1 MILKLS
7 KLYEETTVAN
17 EGYLQL
23 KDTAQST
30 KKCYVL
36 KLFSIQNTVCTLP
49 GYRKV
54 QRGEGWSPLPKC
66 SPRTDGQI
74 LASPTL
80 NENLIKAVP

>member
-36 KLFSIQNTVCTLP
+36 KLFSIQKTVCTLP
-49 GYRKV
+49 GCRKV
-54 QRGEGWSPLPKC
+54 QRGEGGSPLPKR
-66 SPRTDGQI
+66 SPSTDGQ
-74 LASPTL
+74 
-80 NENLIKAVP
+80 VHQHHQH